1 MSDHKVIDNSFPFA
15 FKLYISPMIPLP
27 ILSHIMGP
35 FHAKFIMHE
44 FQLLVNLCKNLQIQ

>member
-35 FHAKFIMHE
+35 FHAKFILHE
-44 FQLLVNLCKNLQIQ
+44 FQLLVNLCNNLQIQ